1 MRDAAD
7 GRVVAALQCTE
18 NRDDVLAFVRQK
30 TWDQI
35 AQILVYFHSYPV
47 RHVSSLGAMTSAR
60 SSASLNG
67 CPSIASRIAP
77 NSVDFLIGLVTCA
90 SQPAPLLRRAAS
102 SNADAVNAT
111 MGVRSRLFRVSQAR
125 MTVVAS

>member
-7 GRVVAALQCTE
+7 GRVVAARYRTE
-18 NRDDVLAFVRQK
+18 NHDNVFAFVRQK
-30 TWDQI
+30 TWNQI

-60 SSASLNG
+60 SSASLNR
-67 CPSIASRIAP
+67 CPSIASRIAS

-90 SQPAPLLRRAAS
+90 SQPAALLRCAAS
-102 SNADAVNAT
+102 SSADAVNAT
-111 MGVRSRLFRVSQAR
+111 MGVRSRSLARSQPRIAL
-125 MTVVAS
+125 VAW

>member
-7 GRVVAALQCTE
+7 GGVVAARQCTE
-18 NRDDVLAFVRQK
+18 NRDDILAFVRQK

-47 RHVSSLGAMTSAR
+47 RHVSSLGAVTSAR
-60 SSASLNG
+60 SSAFLNG

-90 SQPAPLLRRAAS
+90 SQPAALLRCAAS
-102 SNADAVNAT
+102 SSADAVNAT
-111 MGVRSRLFRVSQAR
+111 MGVRLRSLARSQPR
-125 MTVVAS
+125 IVLVAS